1 MATMNARMVHMA
13 LRGTT
18 GVLAVLAAVQVLLAG
33 SFLSGHYAVLQ
44 WHLVTG
50 MSMVVL
56 ALVQTVVVFLPGR
69 RQRPRN
75 VMQEGIALPIAIA
88 VQGVLGM
95 FRILELHVPIG
106 VLMAVGLTH
115 MASWAWRTPLPAK
128 AAPATREQPVG
139 AVA

>member
-1 MATMNARMVHMA
+1 MNARMVHMA

-18 GVLAVLAAVQVLLAG
+18 GLLAALAALQVLLAG

-56 ALVQTVVVFLPGR
+56 ALVQTVLVFLPGR
-69 RQRPRN
+69 RERPRN
-75 VMQEGIALPIAIA
+75 VLQEGIALPVAIA

-106 VLMAVGLTH
+106 VLMVVGLTH
-115 MASWAWRTPLPAK
+115 MASWAWKTPLPARTRPR
-128 AAPATREQPVG
+128 AEEPVPAG